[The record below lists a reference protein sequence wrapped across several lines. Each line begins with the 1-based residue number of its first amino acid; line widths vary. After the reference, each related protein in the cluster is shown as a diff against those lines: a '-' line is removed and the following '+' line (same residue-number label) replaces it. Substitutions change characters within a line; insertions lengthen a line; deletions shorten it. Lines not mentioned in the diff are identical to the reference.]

1 MADSAIVIGA
11 GTSPGGG
18 EFVLKSSV
26 TVECTD
32 RGRLF
37 LRSLGV
43 VKLIVSISL
52 PISRAAA
59 AFNALS
65 SSSDSR
71 A

>member
-1 MADSAIVIGA
+1 MADSAIVMGA
-11 GTSPGGG
+11 GTSPWGG

-32 RGRLF
+32 RGSLF
-37 LRSLGV
+37 LRFLV
-43 VKLIVSISL
+43 TFIASISL

-65 SSSDSR
+65 SSSDSG
-71 A
+71 AC